1 MTQQRHEIRFDGGG
15 PAKIVVAQG
24 EVRTICT
31 VHDLSNSG
39 ALLEVSR
46 EEALPETFILVPD
59 DGDPTGYP
67 CRVVWR
73 KGCRV
78 GVEFED

>member
-1 MTQQRHEIRFDGGG
+1 MAQQRHEIRFDGGG
-15 PAKIVVAQG
+15 QAKIIVARS
-24 EVRTICT
+24 EVWSICT

-46 EEALPETFILVPD
+46 EDALPETFILVTD
-59 DGDPTGYP
+59 DGDPLGYA

-78 GVEFED
+78 GIEFED